1 MDSDVVVGLATAG
14 ALVTGPLAGWVTARV
29 STRGAR
35 ETAVIQTEP
44 QQRQRDLEAFNT
56 VTTRQDQ
63 ALARMEDKL
72 GRAEERVARME
83 QALDDQKQQC
93 AEERKEDRRLINAL
107 TRILRV
113 FFRHNQALS
122 VPDPVLDPEDLEVL
136 ERYHIQ

>member
-1 MDSDVVVGLATAG
+1 MDSDVWVGLATVG

-44 QQRQRDLEAFNT
+44 QQRRRDLEAFNT

-93 AEERKEDRRLINAL
+93 AEERREDRRVITSLA
-107 TRILRV
+107 RILRTV
-113 FFRHNQALS
+113 YRHMEALA
-122 VPDPVLDPEDLEVL
+122 VPDPVLDPEDVNVL
-136 ERYHIQ
+136 EEYHIR